1 MCWQRATIILT
12 IYGRKDT
19 NVKPAVINEVTKISV
34 RTRICFWNGRGA
46 SDVKIVYSPAKRS
59 FDLLRQSQLSASELA
74 ITIGDTILLKLIRI
88 SCSKQL
94 RAIIVTT
101 VFSHVIICVI
111 A

>member
-34 RTRICFWNGRGA
+34 RTRICFWNGPA

-94 RAIIVTT
+94 RAFILTT